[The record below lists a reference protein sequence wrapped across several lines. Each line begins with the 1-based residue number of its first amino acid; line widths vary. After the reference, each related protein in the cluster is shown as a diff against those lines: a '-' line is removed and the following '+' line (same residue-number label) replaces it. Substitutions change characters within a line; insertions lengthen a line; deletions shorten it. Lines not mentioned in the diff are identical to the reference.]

1 MDSQQVSPE
10 RVGRLRGSCAA
21 GAGVHV
27 AAMRLVSLLVVA
39 AAALASGGCSK
50 SAPEKAAVATTGAVL
65 RVGNGAEPQD
75 LDPQVMTAFTD
86 QNIALALFEGLCAL
100 DEKTSAPV
108 PAVAERWEVS
118 GDGSIWTFHLRA
130 NLTWSD
136 GTPLHASDFVTSW
149 RRALSPKI
157 AAEYS
162 YLLFPLKNAEAIA
175 NARAEPTTL
184 GAEAL
189 DDGTLRL
196 TLERATPYLPALT
209 ANPIWFPVPPRVLEK
224 FGAAVAR
231 GTAWTRPGNLVGNGP
246 FLLKSWTP
254 NARMEVVRN
263 PHYWDA
269 AAVRLDGIVF
279 FPTENMDVDERNFRA
294 GQVDIT
300 AELPLA
306 KVDSYRKSAP
316 ESLRL
321 DPFLETFFLRFN
333 VTRPPLND
341 VRVRRALSLAID
353 REQLSRTLLRGTRAP
368 APHYT
373 PADCAGYTSEARVP
387 HDVPQ
392 AKALLAA
399 AGFPDGKN
407 FPTLDVQIKND
418 ELHAKTLEAIQ
429 AMWARD
435 LGVQV
440 TLSPM
445 EQKTWVANQ
454 QSLDY
459 AISSARW
466 VGDFVDPVTFLDMFV
481 GGGSNN
487 WTGWSD
493 RDYDRAIEGAA
504 GAHDPAKRYGHFQ
517 NAEARLLEAAP
528 VAPVFFGARCYLIS
542 PAVKGWEP
550 ALLGFHQYKKVY
562 LATP

>member
-1 MDSQQVSPE
+1 
-10 RVGRLRGSCAA
+10 
-21 GAGVHV
+21 
-27 AAMRLVSLLVVA
+27 MRLLTLVIV
-39 AAALASGGCSK
+39 AALALGCGGCSK
-50 SAPEKAAVATTGAVL
+50 SAPKTTAAPGYVL
-65 RVGNGAEPQD
+65 LVGNGAEPQD

-108 PAVAERWEVS
+108 PAAAERWEVS
-118 GDGSIWTFHLRA
+118 EDGLTWTFHLRA
-130 NLTWSD
+130 NLKWSD
-136 GTPLHASDFVTSW
+136 GTPLNATDFVTSW

-175 NARAEPTTL
+175 NAKAEPATL
-184 GAEAL
+184 GVEAT
-189 DDGTLRL
+189 DDRTLRL

-209 ANPIWFPVPPRVLEK
+209 ANPIWFPVPASVLEK
-224 FGAAVAR
+224 FGATAQR

-246 FLLKSWTP
+246 FMLKTWEP
-254 NARMEVVRN
+254 NARVEVVKN
-263 PHYWDA
+263 PDYWDA
-269 AAVRLDGIVF
+269 GGVRLDGITF

-294 GQVDIT
+294 GQVHLT

-316 ESLRL
+316 ASLRL

-333 VTRPPLND
+333 TTRPPLND
-341 VRVRRALSLAID
+341 PRVRRALSLAID

-373 PADCAGYTSEARVP
+373 PPNCAGYTSEARVP
-387 HDVPQ
+387 HDVAQ

-399 AGFPDGKN
+399 AGFPEGKN
-407 FPTLDVQIKND
+407 FPTLDVQIRND
-418 ELHAKTLEAIQ
+418 ELHAKTLEALQ

-440 TLSPM
+440 TLSPV

-454 QSLDY
+454 QSLNY
-459 AISSARW
+459 TISSARW

-487 WTGWSD
+487 WTGWTD
-493 RDYDRAIEGAA
+493 RDYDAAIEAA
-504 GAHDPAKRYGHFQ
+504 AAARDQAKRYGYFQ
-517 NAEARLLEAAP
+517 RAEAKLLESAP
-528 VAPVFFGARCYLIS
+528 IAPVFFGARCYLIS
-542 PAVKGWEP
+542 PTVKGWEP

-562 LATP
+562 LAAP

>member
-1 MDSQQVSPE
+1 M
-10 RVGRLRGSCAA
+10 RLLTLLLAALAVLLAGCSKKSASTPAA
-21 GAGVHV
+21 GA
-27 AAMRLVSLLVVA
+27 S
-39 AAALASGGCSK
+39 
-50 SAPEKAAVATTGAVL
+50 GAVL

-75 LDPQVMTAFTD
+75 LDPQLMTAFTD
-86 QNIALALFEGLCAL
+86 QNLALALFEGLCAL

-108 PAVAERWEVS
+108 PAAAERWEVS
-118 GDGSIWTFHLRA
+118 KDGLTWTFHLREK
-130 NLTWSD
+130 LKWSD
-136 GTPLHASDFVTSW
+136 GSPLNASDFVASW
-149 RRALSPKI
+149 RRALSPQL

-175 NARAEPTTL
+175 NAKADATTL
-184 GAEAL
+184 GAEAP
-189 DDGTLRL
+189 DERTLRL

-209 ANPIWFPVPPRVLEK
+209 ANPVWFPVPPAVLEK
-224 FGAAVAR
+224 FGAKNAR

-246 FLLKSWTP
+246 FALKSWEP
-254 NARMEVVRN
+254 NARVEVGRN
-263 PHYWDA
+263 ANYWDA

-294 GQVDIT
+294 GQVHLT
-300 AELPLA
+300 NELPLA
-306 KVDSYRKSAP
+306 KVDTYRKNSP

-333 VTRPPLND
+333 TTRPPLND
-341 VRVRRALSLAID
+341 PRVRRALSLAID

-368 APHYT
+368 ATHYT
-373 PADCAGYTSEARVP
+373 PPDCAGYTAEARVP
-387 HDVPQ
+387 HDVAQ

-399 AGFPDGKN
+399 AGFPEGRG
-407 FPTLDVQIKND
+407 FPALDVQIKND

-429 AMWARD
+429 AMWTRD

-440 TLSPM
+440 TLSPQ

-454 QSLDY
+454 QSLNY

-466 VGDFVDPVTFLDMFV
+466 IGDFVDPVTFLDMFV

-487 WTGWSD
+487 WTGWAD
-493 RDYDRAIEGAA
+493 RDYDAAIDAAA
-504 GAHDPAKRYGHFQ
+504 GARDSAKRYGHFQ
-517 NAEARLLEAAP
+517 TAEKKLLEAAP
-528 VAPVFFGARCYLIS
+528 IAPVFFGVRSYLIS

-550 ALLGFHQYKKVY
+550 ALLGFHRYKKVY